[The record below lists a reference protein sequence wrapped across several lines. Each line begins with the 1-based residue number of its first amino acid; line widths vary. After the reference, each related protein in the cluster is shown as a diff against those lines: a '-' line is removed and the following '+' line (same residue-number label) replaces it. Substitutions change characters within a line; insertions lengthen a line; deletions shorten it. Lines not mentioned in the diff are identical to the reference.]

1 MNSEKRE
8 EEDDEAATQGEGR
21 EKVTGPRR
29 DPAPTSARRLGLKE
43 NTRHIYPIPY
53 LLRLQSMAYAR
64 SLSLECP
71 STNAPWRRGSSCLT
85 CAVGGPPPPRATT
98 IKGDLARKATPSR
111 RPSKHPGH
119 LLYLSPRPDL
129 EEERVPSASLSQPP
143 RLIRCDEAKE
153 ISHGGGEGERGK
165 GGEGVCKPRPAL
177 LVCMSRCN
185 MYEAQRIWL
194 DGKSSRGN
202 CKQLL
207 SLLRG

>member
-85 CAVGGPPPPRATT
+85 CAVGGHPPPLAPQRSRGTSHGSPSDQEATKQAPGPFTLSVAAARSRGGARAVCQPLTASSSHQMRRG
-98 IKGDLARKATPSR
+98 KGNITWGGRGGTGEGR
-111 RPSKHPGH
+111 RRGVQTSPG
-119 LLYLSPRPDL
+119 
-129 EEERVPSASLSQPP
+129 PP
-143 RLIRCDEAKE
+143 RLHVAMQ
-153 ISHGGGEGERGK
+153 H
-165 GGEGVCKPRPAL
+165 V
-177 LVCMSRCN
+177 
-185 MYEAQRIWL
+185 
-194 DGKSSRGN
+194 
-202 CKQLL
+202 
-207 SLLRG
+207 

>member
-85 CAVGGPPPPRATT
+85 CAVGGHPPPPRATT
-98 IKGDLARKATPSR
+98 IKGDLARKSKRPRGDQASTRAIYFICRRGPISR
-111 RPSKHPGH
+111 RSACRLPAPHSLLASSDATRQRKYHMGGGRGGRGGGGRRGVQTSPG
-119 LLYLSPRPDL
+119 
-129 EEERVPSASLSQPP
+129 PP
-143 RLIRCDEAKE
+143 RLHVAMQ
-153 ISHGGGEGERGK
+153 H
-165 GGEGVCKPRPAL
+165 V
-177 LVCMSRCN
+177 
-185 MYEAQRIWL
+185 
-194 DGKSSRGN
+194 
-202 CKQLL
+202 
-207 SLLRG
+207 